1 MLFSVKESVSLHE
14 NRPRNVSMH
23 SRKLSPK
30 KAINMTGNNA
40 MEPTK
45 CWWGRVFKAY
55 LRVELAAQLDT
66 VGLTRYANQRIILE
80 YFCFS
85 SCKMLE

>member
-1 MLFSVKESVSLHE
+1 MKLSVSLHE
-14 NRPRNVSMH
+14 NRPRNVSMQ

-30 KAINMTGNNA
+30 KAINMTGHCA
-40 MEPTK
+40 IGSTK

-55 LRVELAAQLDT
+55 LKVELAAQLDT
-66 VGLTRYANQRIILE
+66 VCLTRYANQRIILE

-85 SCKMLE
+85 SCSMLE